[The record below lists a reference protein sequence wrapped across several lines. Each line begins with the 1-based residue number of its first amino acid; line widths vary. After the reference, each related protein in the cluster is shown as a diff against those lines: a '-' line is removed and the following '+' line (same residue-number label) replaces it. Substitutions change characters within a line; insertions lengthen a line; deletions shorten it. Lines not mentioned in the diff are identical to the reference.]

1 MSSPVV
7 TRFAPSP
14 TGFLH
19 IGGARTALFNWLY
32 AKKHHGKMLLRIEDT
47 DRKRSTQEA
56 IQAIL
61 NGLEWLGLQWDE
73 EPVFQSKQSKRHQ
86 EIAHRLVEE
95 GKAYYC
101 YATPEQL
108 QQMRD
113 ENANKHNNVRS
124 SSYWRDKTSEDFP
137 QDIAPAIRIKIPLEG
152 DTLIKDKVQG
162 DVKIPNNT
170 IEDFVILRSD
180 GSPTYMLS
188 VVVDDHDMGVTH
200 IIRGDDHLTNAA
212 KQILLY
218 KALNWDVPVMA
229 HIPLIHGS
237 DGAKLSKRHGA
248 LGVEAYRSMGYLPEA
263 LLNYLVRLGWS
274 HKNEEII
281 TQENMIKWFDLEHI
295 NKAPARLDFK
305 KLDFI
310 NSHYMRAELEEKFF
324 QDAINFLDH
333 NEDYAPIKQQLTTQ
347 TCEQLKRAFP
357 ILRQRAKNFIEL
369 WQSAKFIFKKEVSSD
384 NDRTLLENQQHLR
397 NFCENIE
404 KIQDWTKETLSQLI
418 HDYLEQKQMKM
429 KDLAQIL
436 RLALTGTSNTPGITD
451 LLLILGP
458 QESLKRIQENISS
471 ER

>member
-347 TCEQLKRAFP
+347 TCE
-357 ILRQRAKNFIEL
+357 
-369 WQSAKFIFKKEVSSD
+369 
-384 NDRTLLENQQHLR
+384 
-397 NFCENIE
+397 
-404 KIQDWTKETLSQLI
+404 
-418 HDYLEQKQMKM
+418 
-429 KDLAQIL
+429 
-436 RLALTGTSNTPGITD
+436 
-451 LLLILGP
+451 
-458 QESLKRIQENISS
+458 
-471 ER
+471 